1 MTALF
6 DERLS
11 VAPMMELTDG
21 HFRRFARCFTKK
33 TVLYTEMI
41 PAQAV
46 VYGDA
51 ARFLNFTLE
60 EKPLVL
66 QFGGSD
72 PEILAKACA
81 AAGGY
86 AYDAVNLNAGC
97 PSSRVA
103 AGNFGAMLMSKNH
116 TKLLSECLCA
126 MVENAKAPVTVKTR
140 IAIQDE
146 TQSSDGY
153 EALVRFVQIARKAG
167 VKRVIAHARK
177 ARLNLSPKQNRKRPD
192 LRYDLIY
199 DLKRDFPELSVL
211 INGDV
216 KTIGQAQEHLKH
228 VDGVMIGREF
238 YANPYAFADV
248 DREIFNEDAPLLSR
262 EQIVRAYLPYMEEEL
277 AKGAAFKDLTCRL
290 FGLFKNVSGA
300 SAWRRELSEEARN
313 PRADAKTVAKI
324 LNRVISTD
332 SHNFDKGDL

>member
-81 AAGGY
+81 AAGDY

-116 TKLLSECLCA
+116 AGLLSECLCA

-146 TQSSDGY
+146 TQDSDGY
-153 EALVRFVQIARKAG
+153 GALVRFVQIARKAG
-167 VKRVIAHARK
+167 VGRVVVHARK
-177 ARLNLSPKQNRKRPD
+177 ARLNLSPKQNRERPD
-192 LRYDLIY
+192 LRYDLAY
-199 DLKRDFPELSVL
+199 ALKRDFPDLSVVV
-211 INGDV
+211 NGDV
-216 KTIGQAQEHLKH
+216 KTLEQAREHLNH
-228 VDGVMIGREF
+228 VDGAMTGREF
-238 YANPYAFADV
+238 YANPYAFADA
-248 DREIFNEDAPLLSR
+248 DRQIFNDDSVPLSR
-262 EQIVRAYLPYMEEEL
+262 GQIVRAYLPYMEEEL

-290 FGLFKNVSGA
+290 FGLFKGVAGA
-300 SAWRRELSEEARN
+300 GAWRRELSEEARN
-313 PRADAKTVAKI
+313 PHADTKTVAKI
-324 LNRVISTD
+324 LNRVISTE
-332 SHNFDKGDL
+332 SHNFD